1 MKLIIINGSTCSG
14 KSTVIKSLLKERDN
28 FFHLSYDALKWS
40 FSKYNA
46 DNHYKDVQKIVL
58 ETARTVF
65 KMGYDV
71 LSDST
76 LYKESRN
83 KLISLAKE
91 AGYDILEINLE
102 TDFEVLAKRFDER
115 VASALLSPE
124 RKISNLSKDRF
135 KELFNIFNAEK
146 SSSAII
152 IRTDNQSIEDVVNSV
167 NKLL

>member
-28 FFHLSYDALKWS
+28 FFHLSYDSLKWS
-40 FSKYNA
+40 FSKFNA
-46 DNHYKDVQKIVL
+46 DKHYKDVQKIVL
-58 ETARTVF
+58 ETARAIF

-76 LYKESRN
+76 LYRESRN
-83 KLISLAKE
+83 KLINLAKE

-102 TDFEVLAKRFDER
+102 ADFEVLVKRFDER

-124 RKISNLSKDRF
+124 RRISNLSKDRF